1 MIRRISAA
9 LAALALSVP
18 LLSASAIPGLRSSG
32 TLVIQANFQGQPMN
46 VGGTVALYHKGSLYR
61 LDVLTLGFPG
71 TSSDLSALAASLIGP
86 GGVSLVYDGATG
98 ALTAWSAA
106 NRTYYAATPG
116 RTAASGAPAS
126 ASSSGD
132 PLSALANLATSLR
145 DVQSATIQMLGHTT
159 VNGHPAT
166 DLDVQMKRQQPGK
179 ALEDYHA
186 RLALADDLGDF
197 PLQIAFQSIAAS
209 TSAFGGAMKLDL
221 TSVQS
226 DTPDDSLFAIPQGY
240 TRVSSLGGVLKM
252 GM

>member
-1 MIRRISAA
+1 
-9 LAALALSVP
+9 
-18 LLSASAIPGLRSSG
+18 
-32 TLVIQANFQGQPMN
+32 
-46 VGGTVALYHKGSLYR
+46 
-61 LDVLTLGFPG
+61 
-71 TSSDLSALAASLIGP
+71 
-86 GGVSLVYDGATG
+86 
-98 ALTAWSAA
+98 
-106 NRTYYAATPG
+106 
-116 RTAASGAPAS
+116 
-126 ASSSGD
+126 
-132 PLSALANLATSLR
+132 
-145 DVQSATIQMLGHTT
+145 MLGHTT

-226 DTPDDSLFAIPQGY
+226 DTPDDSLFAVPQGY
-240 TRVSSLGGVLKM
+240 ARVTSLGGVLKM